1 MKTGTKL
8 SAILFTSL
16 MGCMVSNFAA
26 ANVTFSDN
34 TFNLSDY
41 SVSKYQKGDTTASIT
56 VSQIS
61 AGGNPGSA
69 LQIETHIPIAR
80 GQSISTVEYLI
91 NPTFRYDP
99 SIQGA
104 ITSIDASIDLSG
116 QVFVDGSPSRY
127 SPVGG
132 SNGGGLVLVRQAGN
146 IYTNLIGV
154 AGPPVVGTGDYSTA
168 HATDLKAT
176 DFGRVTDLAMFT
188 VDKTQNPSFSS
199 GIIEL
204 GVPGYLSYRNPFG
217 FVIPEI
223 SATARYDNLNFT
235 VTSVPEPETYA
246 MFVAGLGLIGWLR
259 RRKNKLWE
267 PAKLH

>member
-1 MKTGTKL
+1 MFSG
-8 SAILFTSL
+8 
-16 MGCMVSNFAA
+16 MAA
-26 ANVTFSDN
+26 ANVTFSDS

-41 SVSKYQKGDTTASIT
+41 SVSKYQKGDTTADIT

-61 AGGNPGSA
+61 TGGNPGSA
-69 LQIETHIPIAR
+69 LQIETHVPIAY
-80 GQSISTVEYLI
+80 GQSISTAQYLI

-99 SIQGA
+99 SVQGA
-104 ITSIDASIDLSG
+104 ITAIDASIDVSG
-116 QVFVDGSPSRY
+116 QVLVNGSPSPY
-127 SPVGG
+127 TPIGG
-132 SNGGGLVLVRQAGN
+132 SNGGGLVLISQAGN

-154 AGPPVVGTGDYSTA
+154 VGPPVVGTGDYSTI

-176 DFGRVTDLAMFT
+176 DFGLVTDLAMFT

-204 GVPGYLSYRNPFG
+204 GVPGYLSYSNPFG

-223 SATARYDNLNFT
+223 SATAKYDNLNFT

-246 MFVAGLGLIGWLR
+246 MLLAGLGLVGLIA
-259 RRKNKLWE
+259 RRKNQLK
-267 PAKLH
+267 AKRG